1 MRADVEKDLG
11 EKFERIKKEKN
22 ELENKLFNK
31 KREMKELEQNFT
43 KQNQLNEK
51 EKNEL
56 MEKHNSLQ
64 KKFDELNTTYNNER
78 LNNEKQISILNK
90 EKDSF
95 KTSQTSNEQKLK
107 NKIYELEASLL
118 EKISQYEKDKVLW
131 EGKLKLIEQ
140 QKDTLKKIRK
150 KSTTTK

>member
-1 MRADVEKDLG
+1 
-11 EKFERIKKEKN
+11 
-22 ELENKLFNK
+22 
-31 KREMKELEQNFT
+31 MKELEQNFT

-95 KTSQTSNEQKLK
+95 KTSQTSNEQKF
-107 NKIYELEASLL
+107 ELEASLL

-140 QKDTLKKIRK
+140 QKTQI
-150 KSTTTK
+150 